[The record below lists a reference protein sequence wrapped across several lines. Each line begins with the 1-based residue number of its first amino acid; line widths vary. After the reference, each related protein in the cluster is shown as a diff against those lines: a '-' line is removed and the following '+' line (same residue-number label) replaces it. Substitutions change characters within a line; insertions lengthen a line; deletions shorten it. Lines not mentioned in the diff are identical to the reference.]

1 MLPRKVKRNHD
12 LSHSSNCALF
22 WAEKVRMTAQEN
34 LLSKPHPDGRG
45 IGWMLRFWILGICP
59 YFHAF
64 ALASCP
70 TKPSEPPRSATHN
83 LLLLAVSRPG
93 QVTPGRIERA
103 AEKPSRA
110 SKVIGLKG
118 F

>member
-12 LSHSSNCALF
+12 LSHSNNCALF

-34 LLSKPHPDGRG
+34 LLSKPHPDRRG

-70 TKPSEPPRSATHN
+70 TKPSEPRDQLLTIC
-83 LLLLAVSRPG
+83 LLLAVSRLFFFK
-93 QVTPGRIERA
+93 QKTAYEMA
-103 AEKPSRA
+103 T
-110 SKVIGLKG
+110 
-118 F
+118 

>member
-12 LSHSSNCALF
+12 LSHSNNCALF

-45 IGWMLRFWILGICP
+45 IGWMPRFWSLGTCS

-64 ALASCP
+64 ALASYP
-70 TKPSEPPRSATHN
+70 TKPSEPRN
-83 LLLLAVSRPG
+83 QLLTICCGSRWADG
-93 QVTPGRIERA
+93 
-103 AEKPSRA
+103 A
-110 SKVIGLKG
+110 SDAWAN
-118 F
+118 

>member
-12 LSHSSNCALF
+12 LSHSNNCALF

-34 LLSKPHPDGRG
+34 LLSKPHPDRRG

-70 TKPSEPPRSATHN
+70 TKPSEPRDQ
-83 LLLLAVSRPG
+83 LLTICCCSRRADG
-93 QVTPGRIERA
+93 QVPGRIERA

-110 SKVIGLKG
+110 SKVIGLK
-118 F
+118 

>member
-12 LSHSSNCALF
+12 LSHSNNCALF

-34 LLSKPHPDGRG
+34 LLSKPHPDRRG

-70 TKPSEPPRSATHN
+70 TKPSELRDQ
-83 LLLLAVSRPG
+83 LLTICCCSRCAEG
-93 QVTPGRIERA
+93 QVPGRIESA
-103 AEKPSRA
+103 AEKPSLA
-110 SKVIGLKG
+110 SIVI
-118 F
+118 